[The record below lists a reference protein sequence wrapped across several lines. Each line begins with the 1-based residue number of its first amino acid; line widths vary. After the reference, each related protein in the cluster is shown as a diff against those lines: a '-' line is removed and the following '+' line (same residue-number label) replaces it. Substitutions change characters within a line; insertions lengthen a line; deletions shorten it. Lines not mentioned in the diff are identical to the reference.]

1 MPDRKDTKKMVWI
14 AAFAV
19 FLIADTAAQ
28 AAVYR
33 VVTREAAVRKDM
45 RFFAPVVV
53 RAPYGNQLQSNER
66 RGDWLKVSFKGKQ
79 GWIHVSAVQ
88 EQKVKLSTL
97 AGGRAAESTRD
108 EVALAGKGFTPE
120 VEKAFQ
126 AKNPT
131 MNFAAVALI
140 ESYSVSDDELQAFI
154 RKGNLKEEGGGQ

>member
-1 MPDRKDTKKMVWI
+1 MKKTIWMAV
-14 AAFAV
+14 FAV
-19 FLIADTAAQ
+19 IVAAGTAQ

-45 RFFAPVVV
+45 RFFAPVVI
-53 RAPYGNQLQSNER
+53 RAPYGNQLQSIER
-66 RGDWLKVSFKGKQ
+66 RGDWLKVSYKGKQ

-126 AKNPT
+126 AKNPA
-131 MNFAAVALI
+131 MNFSAVDRI
-140 ESYSVSDDELQAFI
+140 ESFGVTDDELQAFI
-154 RKGNLKEEGGGQ
+154 RTGNLREEGGGQ

>member
-1 MPDRKDTKKMVWI
+1 MKKTIWMAV
-14 AAFAV
+14 FAV
-19 FLIADTAAQ
+19 IVAAGTAQ

-45 RFFAPVVV
+45 RFFAPVVI
-53 RAPYGNQLQSNER
+53 RAPYGNQLQSIER
-66 RGDWLKVSFKGKQ
+66 RGDWLKVSYKGKQ

-88 EQKVKLSTL
+88 EQKVRLSTL

-126 AKNPT
+126 AKNPA
-131 MNFAAVALI
+131 MNFSAVDRI
-140 ESYSVSDDELQAFI
+140 ESFGVTDDELQAFI
-154 RKGNLKEEGGGQ
+154 RKGNLREEGGEQ